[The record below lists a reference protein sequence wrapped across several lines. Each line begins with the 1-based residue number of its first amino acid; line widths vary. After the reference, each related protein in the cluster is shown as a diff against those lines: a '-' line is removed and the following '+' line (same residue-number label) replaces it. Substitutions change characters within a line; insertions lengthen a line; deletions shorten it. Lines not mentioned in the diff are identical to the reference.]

1 MNGFNT
7 YIKENY
13 DRIIGWGTSNYFQMI
28 YPQLNIKL
36 EYLIDSDSSKHGQI
50 LEGIPILSKDMLRY
64 EDPSKTLIIIFSSF
78 YDEITKA
85 IRTYGEFYTISG
97 MDFIKLQD
105 YLNYSNPSILEDDE
119 KDKGIVISISRNN
132 FALYI
137 GGTSKF
143 IREQMEIINM
153 MNYINIH
160 MFWKSYNIKKYQ
172 GDLITIVKD
181 GIELGIYKLE
191 DIFRELKNIRSLI
204 IHNLIGMDLEVADN
218 IIGHIKQGIPIL
230 YYIHDFSSICNSIK
244 LLYNDREFCRAY
256 ENNWER
262 CLTCI
267 HKEERERIYSYHS
280 KLFTK
285 KNIRIITPSE
295 NTRRI
300 ISKAFD
306 IAKEKITVIGHQKFD
321 LTPKKDIK
329 INEKIRI
336 AYVGY
341 KDTIKGWEIFK
352 NIVKDFKEDYEF
364 YCLGMSDEVLDG
376 VKYVDVSFIEDGSD
390 AMINTII
397 NYNIDVSLLWSLC
410 PETYSYTY
418 FESFAGGAFVITNEL
433 SGNIADQVRKNKNG
447 IVLKSYNELYD
458 LLNNVQ
464 NLHNLIHNNKTII
477 KNIQPNEEFID
488 FIKNA

>member
-181 GIELGIYKLE
+181 GI
-191 DIFRELKNIRSLI
+191 
-204 IHNLIGMDLEVADN
+204 
-218 IIGHIKQGIPIL
+218 
-230 YYIHDFSSICNSIK
+230 
-244 LLYNDREFCRAY
+244 
-256 ENNWER
+256 
-262 CLTCI
+262 
-267 HKEERERIYSYHS
+267 
-280 KLFTK
+280 
-285 KNIRIITPSE
+285 
-295 NTRRI
+295 
-300 ISKAFD
+300 
-306 IAKEKITVIGHQKFD
+306 
-321 LTPKKDIK
+321 
-329 INEKIRI
+329 
-336 AYVGY
+336 
-341 KDTIKGWEIFK
+341 
-352 NIVKDFKEDYEF
+352 
-364 YCLGMSDEVLDG
+364 
-376 VKYVDVSFIEDGSD
+376 
-390 AMINTII
+390 
-397 NYNIDVSLLWSLC
+397 
-410 PETYSYTY
+410 
-418 FESFAGGAFVITNEL
+418 
-433 SGNIADQVRKNKNG
+433 
-447 IVLKSYNELYD
+447 
-458 LLNNVQ
+458 
-464 NLHNLIHNNKTII
+464 
-477 KNIQPNEEFID
+477 
-488 FIKNA
+488 